1 MVTLTSH
8 EATNAQ
14 LIENIIDAQTPNR
27 FLCNTPCDWGTD
39 FARNHNNLW
48 TFTGGYIWA
57 ILEPAAGITL
67 LTLVFSIGFRT
78 PPLGTSFALFYAAGI
93 LPLMM
98 YTDISTKL
106 AQTIQFSR
114 ALLIYPRITFLDAL
128 IARFVLNFLTQMMVH
143 FIVLGFII
151 LFLKPMTTLDYAKIG
166 QAYLLTLALAIGIGT
181 LNSFLTLAYP
191 VWQTAWSILNRPL
204 FLMSCVFFIFESVPR
219 PYSDY
224 LWFNPI
230 VHIAG
235 LMRDGFYPFYQ
246 PGYVSIAYPLAVAA
260 LCTMAGL
267 FLLNRYH
274 RDMLDK

>member
-1 MVTLTSH
+1 MPAPTDLPARLQPQAARF
-8 EATNAQ
+8 ATPRAIGA
-14 LIENIIDAQTPNR
+14 LILREIITTYGRSP
-27 FLCNTPCDWGTD
+27 
-39 FARNHNNLW
+39 
-48 TFTGGYIWA
+48 GGYIWA

-67 LTLVFSIGFRT
+67 LTLVFSVGFRT

-114 ALLIYPRITFLDAL
+114 ALLTYPRVTFLDAL
-128 IARFVLNFLTQMMVH
+128 IARFMLNFLTQMMVH
-143 FIVLGFII
+143 FIVLGFILI
-151 LFLKPMTTLDYAKIG
+151 FLKPTTTLDYSKIG
-166 QAYLLTLALAIGIGT
+166 QAYILTLALAMGIGT

-204 FLMSCVFFIFESVPR
+204 FLVSCVFFIFESVPQ

-246 PGYVSIAYPLAVAA
+246 PTYVSIAYPLAVAA
-260 LCTMAGL
+260 LTTMAGL
-267 FLLNRYH
+267 FLLNRFH
-274 RDMLDK
+274 RDILDK

>member
-1 MVTLTSH
+1 MPSHPETSARLRIRSAPW
-8 EATNAQ
+8 ATTRAIGA
-14 LIENIIDAQTPNR
+14 LILREITTTYGRSP
-27 FLCNTPCDWGTD
+27 
-39 FARNHNNLW
+39 
-48 TFTGGYIWA
+48 GGYIWA

-78 PPLGTSFALFYAAGI
+78 PPLGTSFALFYAAGV

-98 YTDISTKL
+98 YTDISSKL
-106 AQTIQFSR
+106 AQTVQFSR
-114 ALLIYPRITFLDAL
+114 ALLSYPRVTFLDAL
-128 IARFVLNFLTQMMVH
+128 IARFILNVLTQMIVH
-143 FIVLGFII
+143 FIVLGFILI
-151 LFLKPMTTLDYAKIG
+151 FLRPTTTLDYSKIG
-166 QAYLLTLALAIGIGT
+166 QAYLLTLALAVGIGT

-204 FLMSCVFFIFESVPR
+204 FLISCVFFIFESVPQ
-219 PYSDY
+219 PYADY

-246 PGYVSIAYPLAVAA
+246 PTYVSIVYPLAVAA
-260 LCTMAGL
+260 LTTMAGL

-274 RDMLDK
+274 RDILDK

>member
-1 MVTLTSH
+1 MPSP
-8 EATNAQ
+8 TNAPAKLQ
-14 LIENIIDAQTPNR
+14 SQVANLATLRAIGALILREITTTYGRSP
-27 FLCNTPCDWGTD
+27 
-39 FARNHNNLW
+39 
-48 TFTGGYIWA
+48 GGYIWA

-114 ALLIYPRITFLDAL
+114 ALLAYPRITFLDAL
-128 IARFVLNFLTQMMVH
+128 IARFILNFLTQMMVH
-143 FIVLGFII
+143 FIVLGFIVI
-151 LFLKPMTTLDYAKIG
+151 FLQPTTTLDYSKIG
-166 QAYLLTLALAIGIGT
+166 QAYLLTVALAIGIGT

-191 VWQTAWSILNRPL
+191 IWQTAWAILNRPL
-204 FLMSCVFFIFESVPR
+204 FLISCVFFIFESVPQ

-246 PGYVSIAYPLAVAA
+246 PTYVSIAYPLAVSAM
-260 LCTMAGL
+260 TTVAGL

-274 RDMLDK
+274 RDILDK

>member
-1 MVTLTSH
+1 MSSPSDLPAGLRQH
-8 EATNAQ
+8 AAPFATPRAIGA
-14 LIENIIDAQTPNR
+14 LILREITTTYGRSP
-27 FLCNTPCDWGTD
+27 
-39 FARNHNNLW
+39 
-48 TFTGGYIWA
+48 GGYVWA
-57 ILEPAAGITL
+57 ILEPAAGIAL

-98 YTDISTKL
+98 YSDISTKL

-114 ALLIYPRITFLDAL
+114 ALLTYPRITFLDAL
-128 IARFVLNFLTQMMVH
+128 IARFVLNALTQMMVH
-143 FIVLGFII
+143 FIVLGFILI
-151 LFLKPMTTLDYAKIG
+151 YLKPTTVLNYSKIG
-166 QAYLLTLALAIGIGT
+166 QAYMLTFALAIGVGT

-191 VWQTAWSILNRPL
+191 VWNTAWAILNRPL
-204 FLMSCVFFIFESVPR
+204 FLASCVFFIFESVPQ

-246 PGYVSIAYPLAVAA
+246 PTYVSIAYPLAIAA
-260 LCTMAGL
+260 LTTMSGL

-274 RDMLDK
+274 RDILDK

>member
-1 MVTLTSH
+1 MSVPSNTSPSLGPQSSSFATLR
-8 EATNAQ
+8 A
-14 LIENIIDAQTPNR
+14 I
-27 FLCNTPCDWGTD
+27 GTLVL
-39 FARNHNNLW
+39 REVS
-48 TFTGGYIWA
+48 TTYGRSPGGYIWA

-67 LTLVFSIGFRT
+67 LTLVFSVGFRT
-78 PPLGTSFALFYAAGI
+78 PPLGNSFALFYAAGI

-98 YTDISTKL
+98 YTDISSKL

-114 ALLIYPRITFLDAL
+114 ALLTYPRITFLDAL
-128 IARFVLNFLTQMMVH
+128 IARFILNFLTQMMAH
-143 FIVLGFII
+143 FIVLGFILI
-151 LFLKPMTTLDYAKIG
+151 YLKPTTTLDYSKIG
-166 QAYLLTLALAIGIGT
+166 QAYLLTLALAVGIGT

-191 VWQTAWSILNRPL
+191 IWQTAWSILNRPL
-204 FLMSCVFFIFESVPR
+204 FLVSCVFFIFESVPQ

-246 PGYVSIAYPLAVAA
+246 PTYVSITYPLAVAA
-260 LCTMAGL
+260 VTTMAGL

-274 RDMLDK
+274 RDILDK